1 MNNSIMKP
9 SFFITGTDTGVG
21 KTEAACVLARSL
33 RAAGY
38 KVGVMK
44 PVETGC
50 VDNKGKLIP
59 TDALRLKEA
68 SGSNAGLETI
78 NPYRFTL
85 ALSPQTAAEHFG
97 ATIEFDSIKSCFDEL
112 SDQND
117 VMLVEGAGGLLVPVS
132 DDRTMADLALYL
144 GLPLIV
150 VSANRLGTINRTLL
164 TVHCAL
170 SKGLK
175 VAGIIFNNTTSE
187 VSDISREYNRADI
200 ERLSPVPVL
209 FEIPLLKKEEAP
221 FQLEEGLL
229 NNVLSRA

>member
-1 MNNSIMKP
+1 MKP

-21 KTEAACVLARSL
+21 KTAAACILARSF

-38 KVGVMK
+38 RVGVMK

-50 VDNKGKLIP
+50 ADKDGKLIP
-59 TDALRLKEA
+59 QDALRLKEA
-68 SGSNAGLETI
+68 SGSTAALETI

-85 ALSPQTAAEHFG
+85 PLSPHTASEHFG
-97 ATIEFDSIKSCFDEL
+97 ATIEFDNIKSCFDEL
-112 SDQND
+112 IKEND

-132 DDRTMADLALYL
+132 EGRTMADLAIYL
-144 GLPLIV
+144 GMPLIV
-150 VSANRLGTINRTLL
+150 VSANRLGTINHTLL

-175 VAGIIFNNTTSE
+175 VAGVILNNTTPKDG
-187 VSDISREYNRADI
+187 DISREYNRADI

-209 FEIPLLKKEEAP
+209 FEIPFLKKEVAP
-221 FQLEEGLL
+221 FQLEEGH
-229 NNVLSRA
+229 LSFLIRAS